1 MNITFPKRNINL
13 KNFFY
18 KIGLKEIYE
27 EGSKKYSLKSKDKR
41 LNKKPYP
48 PDLLDLYYLYE
59 LISLNKRITIL
70 EYGCGWS
77 TIIINKALRDLKLKL
92 KGKFFSRCQNPY
104 KLISLDNS
112 KKFISISKQRI
123 KKFTKTKQDSNVKFC
138 FSNVN
143 MTKFNGRYCSEYK
156 NHPEINPDFIYV
168 DGPDQF
174 QIKKKINNFSIKSKS
189 MMPMICDILKYEHFL
204 TPGTII
210 LFDGRQSNAR
220 FFKSNYQRKWSDV
233 YIKETGQ
240 HIFYLNEKAL
250 GIINKNQ
257 LNFYNYR

>member
-13 KNFFY
+13 KSFFY
-18 KIGLKEIYE
+18 KIGLKEIYK

-41 LNKKPYP
+41 LSKKPYP
-48 PDLLDLYYLYE
+48 PDLQDLYYLYE

-77 TIIINKALRDLKLKL
+77 TIIINKALRDLKVKF

-112 KKFISISKQRI
+112 KKFISISKKRI
-123 KKFTKTKQDSNVKFC
+123 KKFTKQVSNVKFF

-174 QIKKKINNFSIKSKS
+174 QIKKKINNFSIKSIS

-220 FFKSNYQRKWSDV
+220 FFKSNCQRKWSDV

-240 HIFYLNEKAL
+240 HVFYLNEKPL
-250 GIINKNQ
+250 GMINKNQ
-257 LNFYNYR
+257 LNFYNDR